1 MSVDLTGPAQN
12 SPSKLR
18 SSPALNVSSVRC
30 VKKGPSED
38 GRHRTRRG
46 EAVGQARKAMG
57 SHFNRTDGSTCPLFC
72 RQGRSPASLQLPCRF
87 EKEKKARPT
96 IPAQVSKYLP
106 GLALLHARTHTHT
119 LRHYGPNS
127 YVRTLNAAVCN
138 GMVCGHQFPQLPHGL
153 LVRPGQCDPVAI

>member
-1 MSVDLTGPAQN
+1 MCVDLTGPAQN

-30 VKKGPSED
+30 VRKGPSEG

-96 IPAQVSKYLP
+96 IPAQVSKYLTC
-106 GLALLHARTHTHT
+106 LAYLAALLHVRTHTHSDT
-119 LRHYGPNS
+119 TCT
-127 YVRTLNAAVCN
+127 VRTQFICAYRQWTSISSTATWTAAK
-138 GMVCGHQFPQLPHGL
+138 
-153 LVRPGQCDPVAI
+153 VRPMRP